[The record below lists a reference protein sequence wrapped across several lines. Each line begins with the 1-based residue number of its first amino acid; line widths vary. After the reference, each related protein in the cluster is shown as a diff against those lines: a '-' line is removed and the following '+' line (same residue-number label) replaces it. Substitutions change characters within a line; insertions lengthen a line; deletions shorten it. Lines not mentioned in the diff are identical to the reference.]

1 MKISKEFKIGLFS
14 VVCIAL
20 LYLGFNYLKGRDFFS
35 SQNNF
40 YAIYT
45 NIEGLTVS
53 NSVYINGLAVGRVSE
68 ISFLQDRDNQI
79 LVELDINSD
88 IVLDTSTV
96 ALLVSE
102 GFLGGKAIELQIPNE
117 ISQPLNNG
125 DTLKSALDIGIIESL
140 TETTLPVA
148 VDIGTTIRMLNRIL
162 ESFEG
167 TETELK
173 RTIIELR
180 KTIISYRMLAVRNQ
194 EEIDSIMTNLQSIS
208 INLDSASAEIQ
219 PLLADVNTFIDSL
232 NELRL
237 NTMIEKATSSLEKLD
252 TLLAGL
258 SGGEGTA
265 GKLLHD
271 DSLYYY
277 LTRTSEDLDKLLVDL
292 KENPGRYV
300 HFSVFGRK
308 DKTQKKD

>member
-14 VVCIAL
+14 VICIAL

-40 YAIYT
+40 YAIYS

-79 LVELDINSD
+79 LVQLDITSD

-117 ISQPLNNG
+117 ISQPLSSG
-125 DTLKSALDIGIIESL
+125 DTLKSALDMGIIESL

-173 RTIIELR
+173 KTIIELR

-194 EEIDSIMTNLQSIS
+194 EEIDSIMANLQSIS
-208 INLDSASAEIQ
+208 INLDSASTEIQ
-219 PLLADVNTFIDSL
+219 PLLANVNTFIDSL

-237 NTMIEKATSSLEKLD
+237 NAMIEKATSSLEKLD

-300 HFSVFGRK
+300 HFSIFGRK
-308 DKTQKKD
+308 PLCCR